1 MRKKFP
7 AHFGCGIFKK
17 KTHICLLRAD
27 RVFPAHLGG
36 SHCFIMYVV
45 YATLFSYLW
54 LLLLADVVATSI
66 ETYKID
72 EFPQDKIA
80 LHFGCVESDMFATN
94 CACHITCKNN
104 KCDNAI
110 DICTKYSNLGCKYLL
125 FRNIGQKKV

>member
-1 MRKKFP
+1 
-7 AHFGCGIFKK
+7 
-17 KTHICLLRAD
+17 
-27 RVFPAHLGG
+27 
-36 SHCFIMYVV
+36 MYVI
-45 YATLFSYLW
+45 YAMLLSYLW
-54 LLLLADVVATSI
+54 LLLLADVVAASI

-94 CACHITCKNN
+94 CACHITCKNSN
-104 KCDNAI
+104 CDNAI